1 MTYYMKR
8 KLHNKII
15 TLQICHGLK
24 SLSRIKSKRCDI
36 YHYYKSYVVE
46 DTDKSL
52 LTNHKVVKRDK

>member
-1 MTYYMKR
+1 MAS
-8 KLHNKII
+8 
-15 TLQICHGLK
+15 
-24 SLSRIKSKRCDI
+24 SLYHESSRRGDI